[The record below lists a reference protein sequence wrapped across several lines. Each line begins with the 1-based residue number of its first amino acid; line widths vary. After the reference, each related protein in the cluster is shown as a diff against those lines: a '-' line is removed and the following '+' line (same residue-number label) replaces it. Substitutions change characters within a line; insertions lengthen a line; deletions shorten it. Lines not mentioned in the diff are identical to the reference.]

1 MDRHDIR
8 QERLQFR
15 PSFRDPTTIEIETTS
30 TTGDRY
36 PVDEPIETTRKFS
49 KICKMILKLR
59 KPAFDSA
66 EVVVTTS
73 ERSAAFRGELS
84 VIVPL
89 NEKYPRPSRLRNAR
103 SKSCR
108 FSLRICDR
116 RTHDDLD
123 QTKPTLI
130 GFPVALRRAK
140 AETMAGHHALPNVND
155 MPQSLLKEPSS

>member
-1 MDRHDIR
+1 M
-8 QERLQFR
+8 
-15 PSFRDPTTIEIETTS
+15 ETTS

-59 KPAFDSA
+59 KPVFDSA
-66 EVVVTTS
+66 EVVVATS
-73 ERSAAFRGELS
+73 ERSTTFWGELS
-84 VIVPL
+84 VLVPL

-140 AETMAGHHALPNVND
+140 AETMAGHHALPNVNVRCA
-155 MPQSLLKEPSS
+155 PIASN